1 MTWSQSRRHGRYGE
15 FNSPDRASDRMIS
28 LDQIDRR
35 LLAILQQ
42 DATVPIAE
50 LAERVG
56 LSQTPC
62 WKRVKRLQDSGVIT
76 ARVALIDR
84 DALDLPLTVFVAVKT
99 GRHDEDWLATFAAGA
114 KALPE
119 VIEFYRMSGEVD
131 YLLKVVVRDIA
142 AYDRFYRRL
151 IATAPLTDVS
161 SSFAMEQIKFTTAL
175 PISMG

>member
-1 MTWSQSRRHGRYGE
+1 
-15 FNSPDRASDRMIS
+15 MID
-28 LDQIDRR
+28 LDHIDRR
-35 LLAILQQ
+35 LLAILQE

-50 LAERVG
+50 LADRVG

-76 ARVALIDR
+76 AKVALLDR
-84 DALDLPLTVFVAVKT
+84 DALDLGLTVFVAVKT
-99 GRHDEDWLATFAAGA
+99 GRHDEEWLNAFAAEA
-114 KALPE
+114 RALPE
-119 VIEFYRMSGEVD
+119 VIEFYRMSGDVD

-142 AYDRFYRRL
+142 AYDRFYKRL

-175 PISMG
+175 PISLT